1 MLTLKEQAEACR
13 IGLIIGLLS
22 QQEVT
27 GWADG
32 IIEADDSPDSAII
45 DISMMG
51 SADLPAL
58 VSALF
63 DVRGEADSGRV
74 VNTALGA
81 CADKLRQGSL
91 TADEAAA
98 VLDRLAPDM
107 SCRRC
112 NILAEY
118 DTLVDSKT
126 AAAIRAALNENAVAE
141 FLAPYAVYAA
151 DITLERA

>member
-1 MLTLKEQAEACR
+1 MLTVKEQAEVCR
-13 IGLIIGLLS
+13 IGLVTGLLS

-32 IIEADDSPDSAII
+32 IIESDDCPDSAII
-45 DISMMG
+45 DISLMG
-51 SADLPAL
+51 SSERPAL

-63 DVRGEADSGRV
+63 DITGETDFGRV
-74 VNTALGA
+74 INTALGV
-81 CADKLRQGSL
+81 CADKFRRGSL

-112 NILAEY
+112 NIRAEY
-118 DTLVDSKT
+118 AMPVDAQT
-126 AAAIRAALNENAVAE
+126 AAIRVALSENAVVK

-151 DITLERA
+151 DITL